1 MNEKRLLEL
10 IQQESQLS
18 ERIAD
23 LRTKNAIQLRKEQT
37 RRQILLGA
45 CLLKK
50 TNGDY
55 TRWLKDL
62 DKFLTAKADRILF
75 NLPI

>member
-1 MNEKRLLEL
+1 MKEETL
-10 IQQESQLS
+10 IDLIKKYEQVS

-23 LRTKNAIQLRKEQT
+23 LRTKNAVQLRKEQT

-62 DKFLTAKADRILF
+62 NKFLTSRADRILF

>member
-1 MNEKRLLEL
+1 MKEETL
-10 IQQESQLS
+10 IDLIKKHEQVS

-23 LRTKNAIQLRKEQT
+23 LRTKTAIQLRKEQT

-55 TRWLKDL
+55 SCWLEDL

-75 NLPI
+75 NLPV